1 MDRGPQGWA
10 EAASS
15 LAGNSEASSL
25 VPGPGRQLF
34 SGVCEPAASSGPHV
48 VVTLSPLPSRA
59 TQNVTPQSWLW
70 SRPCPAHLASQPRLG
85 QVSSTQDQM
94 CISHVGW
101 AAGPS
106 CLGECGVLQVR
117 VGCSPLWGFSAHLL
131 LALRWPSVQTCP
143 GQLFWG
149 WAAVSDEGPFL
160 AWAWE

>member
-106 CLGECGVLQVR
+106 CLGECRGPPGAGGLLTSMGIQRPPTVGPAMAIGADVSRAVVLGL
-117 VGCSPLWGFSAHLL
+117 GCG
-131 LALRWPSVQTCP
+131 LR
-143 GQLFWG
+143 
-149 WAAVSDEGPFL
+149 
-160 AWAWE
+160 